1 MIVNFSG
8 FGIWLSI
15 LLTLINFAKFHV
27 ILGSIFFCTFFSNGV
42 SVDLV
47 LYLFLC
53 DFFQVS
59 LLWCPNTAVFTR
71 FYKRTGDHFVIKIEE
86 ETTRLCVT
94 YKCHGSEP

>member
-59 LLWCPNTAVFTR
+59 LLWCPNTAVFTG
-71 FYKRTGDHFVIKIEE
+71 FTK
-86 ETTRLCVT
+86 
-94 YKCHGSEP
+94 EPATISLLKLKKKQLDFA